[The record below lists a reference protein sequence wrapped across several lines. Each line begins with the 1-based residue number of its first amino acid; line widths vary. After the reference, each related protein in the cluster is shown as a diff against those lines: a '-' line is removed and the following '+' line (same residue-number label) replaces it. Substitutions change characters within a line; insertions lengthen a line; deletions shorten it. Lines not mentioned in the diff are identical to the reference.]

1 MSDGV
6 PQAAEPLVLTN
17 LENGVKMAGRLLLLA
32 DIRKPGRSVHAC
44 KL

>member
-1 MSDGV
+1 MSEGV

-17 LENGVKMAGRLLLLA
+17 LENRDKMAGRLLL
-32 DIRKPGRSVHAC
+32 DVIRKPVRSVHAC